1 MSESP
6 GLKGEVKALRVPDG
20 EPVRLD
26 VFLAERGVVPSRA
39 FGQRLIREGRVLVDG
54 KPCRPGR
61 ALRGGERVEAEVPA
75 PQPSRL
81 EPEAIPLDVR
91 YEDDDL
97 VVVNKPAGMVV
108 HPGVGVHEGTLVQAL
123 LHHCGALADLG
134 GDTRPGIVHRL
145 DKLTSG
151 LLVAAKTRE
160 SYVGLAAAI
169 RDREVERRYQAV
181 VWGGTPEEGTIEAS
195 LGRSKKDRRKI
206 AVLAEG
212 KRALSRF
219 TTRERFR
226 YASWIEVRLE
236 TGRTH
241 QIRVHFAHT
250 GHPVFGDPVY
260 GGRRKA
266 LRGIASDRRRSAA
279 RALARIDRQAL
290 HAWRLRFRHPRT
302 GEALSFT
309 AEPPEDM
316 RGLLAFLRE
325 DDRAPGGAGDR
336 TGNDF
341 LTSRRESK

>member
-1 MSESP
+1 MTRR
-6 GLKGEVKALRVPDG
+6 ALRVPEG

-26 VFLAERGVVPSRA
+26 VFLAEREVVPSRA
-39 FGQRLIREGRVLVDG
+39 FGQRLIREGRVLVNG
-54 KPCRPGR
+54 RAVRPGR
-61 ALRGGERVEAEVPA
+61 ALRPGDLVEAEIPEPEAAV
-75 PQPSRL
+75 L
-81 EPEAIPLDVR
+81 EPAAIPLDVR

-97 VVVNKPAGMVV
+97 VVVNKPAGLVV
-108 HPGVGVHEGTLVQAL
+108 HPGAGVRKGTLVQAL
-123 LHHCGALADLG
+123 LHRCGSLADIG
-134 GDTRPGIVHRL
+134 GPTRPGIVHRL

-160 SYVGLAAAI
+160 AYTALAGAI
-169 RDREVERRYQAV
+169 RNREVERRYQAV
-181 VWGGTPEEGTIEAS
+181 VWGATPEEGVIEAS
-195 LGRSKKDRRKI
+195 LGRSKRDRRKI

-226 YASWIEVRLE
+226 YASWVEVRLE

-266 LRGIASDRRRSAA
+266 LRGIAPDRRRSAA
-279 RALARIDRQAL
+279 RALSLIDRQAL
-290 HAWRLRFRHPRT
+290 HAWRLRFRHPRS

-316 RGLLAFLRE
+316 RALLLYVRE
-325 DDRAPGGAGDR
+325 DGRSPEGAGGR
-336 TGNDF
+336 SGVEAQS
-341 LTSRRESK
+341 SRRETK